1 MSSIFSLQPIMDKFL
16 PMRSR
21 FFLHFCT
28 AGKSPKPGLQ
38 MLIDV
43 YTTNDYGFN
52 NELTTLMLY
61 TVELQWLEL
70 VTRLPRLFRTR
81 S

>member
-1 MSSIFSLQPIMDKFL
+1 MDQFL
-16 PMRSR
+16 PMGSR

-38 MLIDV
+38 MLVNV
-43 YTTNDYGFN
+43 YTTSDCGFN
-52 NELTTLMLY
+52 HELTILMLDVY

-70 VTRLPRLFRTR
+70 MTRLPRLFRTR
-81 S
+81 F